1 MPKAWGADEQRSC
14 DSAEIQYQNKLSD
27 FLKSDS
33 YFVSQKFY
41 IQFFDSP

>member
-14 DSAEIQYQNKLSD
+14 DSAEIQQQNKPPDFKESD
-27 FLKSDS
+27 G

-41 IQFFDSP
+41 IQFFDSL